1 MITKEQY
8 TDLQILQ
15 GTDFSHEVE
24 FSAPFDVD
32 DYKWAAHIAKDYDST
47 AFSWDGVT
55 KTLVE
60 KIVKKKNDLELIV
73 TLTDVLTSKFGDDF
87 EGVWELVSKRT
98 SDGEIVRQ
106 IQGDVF
112 LSKGIVDTQ
121 YASNFNTA
129 T

>member
-15 GTDFSHEVE
+15 GADFSHSVE

-47 AFSWDGVT
+47 PFSWDGGTATVIAMT
-55 KTLVE
+55 VE
-60 KIVKKKNDLELIV
+60 KTNDLEIEV

-87 EGVWELVSKRT
+87 EGVWELVSKKT
-98 SDGEIVRQ
+98 NGGEIVRQ

-121 YASNFNTA
+121 TANNFATA